1 MVNSNSEE
9 DRRKARR
16 FRVGWDVAVKGTER
30 TGRGF
35 VEIGILGNLSPVAAF
50 LYLPKAVP
58 VGARLEL
65 RVKVPFKKN
74 NVMTYT
80 AQVVRVR
87 NRGVDNGIAVRF
99 DGIAVKFDTARPVFN
114 ED

>member
-1 MVNSNSEE
+1 VNSNSEE

-16 FRVGWDVAVKGTER
+16 FRVGWDVAVKGTDR

-35 VEIGILGNLSPVAAF
+35 VEIGVLGDLSSVGAF

-58 VGARLEL
+58 IGAMLEL

-74 NVMTYT
+74 NLVTYT

-87 NRGVDNGIAVRF
+87 NLSVDNGVAERL
-99 DGIAVKFDTARPVFN
+99 DAIAVKFDTARPVFR
-114 ED
+114 DD